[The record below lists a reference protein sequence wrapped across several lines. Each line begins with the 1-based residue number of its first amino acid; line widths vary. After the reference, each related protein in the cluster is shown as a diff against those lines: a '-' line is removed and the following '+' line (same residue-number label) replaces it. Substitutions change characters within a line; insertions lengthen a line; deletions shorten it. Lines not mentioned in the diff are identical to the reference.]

1 MRFAKMHGL
10 GNNYVYVNLFAESV
24 EEDQLPSLA
33 MRVANV
39 NTGIGSDGLITIGP
53 SHVADVRMRIF
64 NADGS
69 EGQTCGNGLRCVG
82 RYVFEKGILQRER
95 LTVETKGGLMN
106 LELHLEETRTAVD
119 EVTVDMGLPR
129 LRRKDLPVL
138 GGAEDET
145 ALADAITVGTEAFT
159 FTGVSMGNPH
169 AVIFVQD
176 VQAVDVAGIGPLIER
191 DPLFPERVNVEF
203 VAVRSFA
210 ELDFRVWERGSG
222 ITQACGTGAC
232 AAVVASVLTG
242 RTRRGVPMVVHLPG
256 GDLNIRWDE
265 DGHVY
270 MRGPASWIAEG
281 ELAAEFL
288 TGRLRG

>member
-24 EEDQLPSLA
+24 KEEGLPALA
-33 MRVANV
+33 VRVANV

-53 SHVADVRMRIF
+53 SQVADVRMRIF

-82 RYVFEKGILQRER
+82 RYVYEKGIVQRDR

-106 LELHLEETRTAVD
+106 LELHLGETQTAVD
-119 EVTVDMGLPR
+119 QVTVDMGLPR
-129 LRRKDLPVL
+129 LRRQDLPVV
-138 GGAEDET
+138 GGPADGT
-145 ALADAITVGTEAFT
+145 ALSDAISVGTETFA

-169 AVIFVQD
+169 AVIFVPD
-176 VQAVDVAGIGPLIER
+176 VQAVDVERIGPLIER

-203 VAVRSFA
+203 VAVRSST

-232 AAVVASVLTG
+232 ASVVASVLTG
-242 RTRRGVPMVVHLPG
+242 RTGRGVPMIVHLPG
-256 GDLNIRWDE
+256 GDLNIRWDQ

-281 ELAAEFL
+281 ELAPEL
-288 TGRLRG
+288 VSGNMSG